1 MPLDRDI
8 AAGYTGRPTGRPTG
22 RTLAGTI
29 GRTVGGEP
37 RLGETGRSLGPA
49 GGPTTFRNTYPQTA
63 DIFDKHLQSGPQ
75 RYTTDFFERLQAK
88 NPIIDGMMVHQK
100 PQRSF
105 WSSLFDYPSF
115 MRDTDKSGNYI
126 NEGIGSL
133 TPSNI
138 GFDRMGGPD
147 KALPGDTLHMLEN
160 PENYRGMEDLMKLE
174 NQMDTD
180 NFLTNRLAIGEKW
193 GVNPFGDQA
202 AGEGFYTRDGE
213 FVEAPLGGF
222 EDRLDSLLGDI
233 IDPTTYEGFS
243 PYYPDNLD
251 VRYPGDF
258 EASGQAPYGD
268 QSAVDPSDWRV
279 IQQILGAG
287 GNPDDYIQSAGI
299 MGALPQEENLM
310 QQAKVYTN
318 QDPGMIDEGY
328 FWDDISP
335 EAKAINKAY
344 DYLRSKKPIYGSDP
358 QGLRNAIENQL
369 FEDERMYRN
378 MLPESIRRDLPEDAF
393 ENLDD
398 FRNQQRIILT

>member
-1 MPLDRDI
+1 
-8 AAGYTGRPTGRPTG
+8 
-22 RTLAGTI
+22 
-29 GRTVGGEP
+29 
-37 RLGETGRSLGPA
+37 LGETGRSLGPA

-258 EASGQAPYGD
+258 EASGQATYGD
-268 QSAVDPSDWRV
+268 QSAVDPSDWRN
-279 IQQILGAG
+279 ILRILEAG
-287 GNPDDYIQSAGI
+287 
-299 MGALPQEENLM
+299 
-310 QQAKVYTN
+310 
-318 QDPGMIDEGY
+318 
-328 FWDDISP
+328 
-335 EAKAINKAY
+335 
-344 DYLRSKKPIYGSDP
+344 
-358 QGLRNAIENQL
+358 
-369 FEDERMYRN
+369 
-378 MLPESIRRDLPEDAF
+378 
-393 ENLDD
+393 
-398 FRNQQRIILT
+398 